1 MTEIMEGVRILDFSQ
16 EIQGPW
22 GTAILA
28 DMGAEVIKIERRG
41 TGELSRGAVA
51 KDPALLG
58 VSPYFTVH
66 NRGKKSV
73 TLDLK
78 QPDAI
83 RIVHEI
89 AATSDVVVNN
99 WRVGVLE
106 RLGFGYT
113 QLKAIKPDIVFVT
126 ASTFG
131 PKGPWATKPGRDVLG
146 QAASGIMDVTGYEGE
161 IPLPAGSSVAD
172 HTSGMIEALAVLAAL
187 RYRDQTGHG
196 QEVDVSLY
204 GTAIA
209 MQAWEITHHAITRE
223 PIRRAGRGHT
233 LITSGTWGAFETAD
247 GYLCLGG
254 VVPDQWPRFCQI
266 LDAEQLIDDPRFA
279 TPEMLYG
286 NGDELR
292 AELDQIFPTRPTQE
306 WLDALEV
313 GEILS
318 GPVQNYD
325 DIVDGEQ
332 ALLNGYIQEVEHP
345 LVGPIKIVGTPVGM
359 SEARIEPRGPAPEL
373 GQHTE
378 ELLLE
383 LGYSWD
389 DISRLRDDAVI

>member
-1 MTEIMEGVRILDFSQ
+1 MC
-16 EIQGPW
+16 QGPW

-28 DMGAEVIKIERRG
+28 DMGAEVIKIERRE
-41 TGELSRGAVA
+41 TGELSRSAA
-51 KDPALLG
+51 AADPELQG
-58 VSPYFTVH
+58 ISPYFTVH

-78 QPDAI
+78 QPNAV

-99 WRVGVLE
+99 WRVGVLD
-106 RLGFGYT
+106 RLGFGYEA
-113 QLKAIKPDIVFVT
+113 LRKIKPDIIFVT

-161 IPLPAGSSVAD
+161 MPLPAGAAVAD
-172 HTSGMIEALAVLAAL
+172 HTSGMVEALSILAAL
-187 RYRDQTGHG
+187 RYRDQTGKG
-196 QEVDVSLY
+196 QAVDVSLY

-247 GYLCLGG
+247 GHLCLGG
-254 VVPDQWPRFCQI
+254 VMPDQFPRFCQLI
-266 LDAEQLIDDPRFA
+266 GAERLIEDPRFA
-279 TPEMLYG
+279 TPETLYG
-286 NGDELR
+286 NGAELR
-292 AELDQIFPTRPTQE
+292 AELDQVFPRRTTQE
-306 WLDALEV
+306 WLDLLEPA
-313 GEILS
+313 EILV
-318 GPVQNYD
+318 GPIQNYD

-332 ALLNGYIQEVEHP
+332 ALVNGYIREVEHP
-345 LVGPIKIVGTPVGM
+345 AIGPIKIVGTPVAM

-383 LGYSWD
+383 LGYTWA
-389 DISRLRDDAVI
+389 DIVRLQDEAVI

>member
-1 MTEIMEGVRILDFSQ
+1 MGV
-16 EIQGPW
+16 
-22 GTAILA
+22 
-28 DMGAEVIKIERRG
+28 
-41 TGELSRGAVA
+41 LSRGAVA
-51 KDPALLG
+51 KDPELLG

-73 TLDLK
+73 TVDLK
-78 QPDAI
+78 QPDVV

-89 AATSDVVVNN
+89 AATSDIVVIN
-99 WRVGVLE
+99 WRVGMRE

-113 QLKAIKPDIVFVT
+113 QLKAIKPDIIFVT

-131 PKGPWATKPGRDVLG
+131 PKGPWVTKPGRDVLG
-146 QAASGIMDVTGYEGE
+146 QAASGIISATGYEGE
-161 IPLPAGSSVAD
+161 TPLPAGSSVAD
-172 HTSGMIEALAVLAAL
+172 HTSGMIETLAVLAAL
-187 RYRDQTGHG
+187 RFRDQTGHG
-196 QEVDVSLY
+196 QEIDVSLS
-204 GTAIA
+204 GTWIS

-223 PIRRAGRGHT
+223 PINRAERGHT

-254 VVPDQWPRFCQI
+254 VKLDLWARFCQI
-266 LDAEQLIDDPRFA
+266 LDAEHLFDDPRFA
-279 TPEMLYG
+279 TAGMPYG
-286 NGDELR
+286 NGIELR

-318 GPVQNYD
+318 GPVRNYG

-332 ALLNGYIQEVEHP
+332 AMLNGYIQEVEHP
-345 LVGPIKIVGTPVGM
+345 LVGPIKIVGAPVGM
-359 SEARIEPRGPAPEL
+359 SEVRIEPRDPASEL

-378 ELLLE
+378 EMLLE

-389 DISRLRDDAVI
+389 DISRLCDDAVI